1 MESTKLIPDWTMVL
15 LVEDNA
21 GDAVLIRQIL
31 GESPVPVKLVIAR
44 DGEQALQMLEDPEF
58 TPEVI
63 ILDLNLPKLSGHAVL
78 ERNQRKDIPVVVFS
92 SSWNETEIHRALNLG
107 AREYV
112 QKPAEIDAFADAVQG
127 IISKW
132 VARKTSGAST
142 ASGA

>member
-1 MESTKLIPDWTMVL
+1 MVL

-44 DGEQALQMLEDPEF
+44 DGDQGHQMLEDPEF

-112 QKPAEIDAFADAVQG
+112 QKPSEIDAFADAVQG

-132 VARKTSGAST
+132 V
-142 ASGA
+142 